1 MFSYLRSKMKIVF
14 AIVAAAFLVTIFA
27 FWGMDIDSRQLR
39 GNVAFSVNGEDIPIR
54 TYEQAVERFMVS
66 YRGQDISES
75 FRRQIRKQAAEDLI
89 NEKILEQTST
99 KNGIYVTPE
108 ELKGHVHAE
117 FPNDDVYRTYL
128 FQASPRWWQTLEE
141 STDKRIKISRARW
154 PILDA
159 VWVSDAEW
167 SKIVGDMFWEADL
180 SHILFTA
187 AREVTDSEV
196 QDYYESHRHL
206 ILEPEKVR
214 TRQILFKLPF
224 DAAETEAVEV
234 MSKAHRVLELARDGK
249 DFAALAKKYSEAP
262 DAEDGGD
269 MGFYSPG
276 DMLQEVENVAFALA
290 AGQVHDTFVRTE
302 FGLHILKQEERV
314 PTTIRPWSEKLLE
327 ELQPSVVTDSHVDR
341 AKVRAQRV
349 LDTLLKFP
357 DQFAVLASVHSQ
369 AISARSG
376 GRVGW
381 IPRLVFPS
389 NYEREHLIGEV
400 TQGAAIDRAISKAA
414 FETPAGTVAPEL
426 VRSVFG
432 WHIVKVH
439 ERRPIR
445 DPAPTDTDAAIIRNT
460 YLRLLSEQTLNQWL
474 KD

>member
-54 TYEQAVERFMVS
+54 TYEQAVERYMES

-167 SKIVGDMFWEADL
+167 AKIVGGIFL
-180 SHILFTA
+180 
-187 AREVTDSEV
+187 
-196 QDYYESHRHL
+196 
-206 ILEPEKVR
+206 
-214 TRQILFKLPF
+214 
-224 DAAETEAVEV
+224 
-234 MSKAHRVLELARDGK
+234 
-249 DFAALAKKYSEAP
+249 
-262 DAEDGGD
+262 
-269 MGFYSPG
+269 
-276 DMLQEVENVAFALA
+276 
-290 AGQVHDTFVRTE
+290 
-302 FGLHILKQEERV
+302 
-314 PTTIRPWSEKLLE
+314 
-327 ELQPSVVTDSHVDR
+327 
-341 AKVRAQRV
+341 
-349 LDTLLKFP
+349 
-357 DQFAVLASVHSQ
+357 
-369 AISARSG
+369 
-376 GRVGW
+376 
-381 IPRLVFPS
+381 
-389 NYEREHLIGEV
+389 
-400 TQGAAIDRAISKAA
+400 
-414 FETPAGTVAPEL
+414 
-426 VRSVFG
+426 
-432 WHIVKVH
+432 
-439 ERRPIR
+439 
-445 DPAPTDTDAAIIRNT
+445 
-460 YLRLLSEQTLNQWL
+460 
-474 KD
+474 